1 MRKVLVIGTGGTISC
16 VKTENGLAPGLSMN
30 EMLKKLNVPAKIK
43 IHTEQLFELDS
54 TNMTPRHW
62 EQLARHI
69 HKRYDEFD
77 GFVITHGTDTLAYA
91 AAALSVLI
99 YKSRKPIV
107 LTGSMKPMNAK
118 NSDAPAN
125 LRDAVRF
132 AAKKRAFGVS
142 VVFGGLMFYGWNVR
156 KADTKSIVAF
166 NSANFGIRGS
176 FDYKGK
182 LWHFDGKHSGETRFF
197 EHLSDDVFLA
207 KLIPGQQLCV
217 PENARVV
224 ILESYGAGGVPDYLY
239 NDVRRLADRG
249 VYVMIAT
256 QCEYG
261 GTRLSEYAVGSSA
274 AKRLGLIETGMLTV
288 EYAVAR
294 AQWALAY
301 SKNFEEFKELFY
313 TKYSEVRRK

>member
-16 VKTENGLAPGLSMN
+16 VKTENGFAPGLSMSRL
-30 EMLKKLNVPAKIK
+30 LKSVSVPAKIK
-43 IHTEQLFELDS
+43 TYSEQLFELDS

-77 GFVITHGTDTLAYA
+77 GFVITHGTDTMAYA

-99 YKSRKPIV
+99 QNSRKPIV
-107 LTGSMKPMNAK
+107 LTGSMKPMTAK
-118 NSDAPAN
+118 NSDAPCN
-125 LRDAVRF
+125 LRDAVRS
-132 AAKKRAFGVS
+132 AAKKRAFGVC
-142 VVFGGLMFYGWNVR
+142 VVFGGFMFHGWDVH
-156 KADTKSIVAF
+156 KWDTKGLMAF
-166 NSANFGIRGS
+166 NSANRGIRGR
-176 FDYKGK
+176 FDSKGR
-182 LWHFDGKHSGETRFF
+182 LQLFNGKYSGETRFY

-207 KLIPGQQLCV
+207 KLIPGQRMCV
-217 PENARVV
+217 PENAKVV
-224 ILESYGAGGVPDYLY
+224 ILESYGTGGIPDYLF
-239 NDVRRLADRG
+239 NDVRRLADKG
-249 VYVMIAT
+249 VYLIVAT

-274 AKRLGLIETGMLTV
+274 AKRLGLIETGKLTV

-301 SKNFEEFKELFY
+301 SDNYEEFKKLFCIN
-313 TKYSEVRRK
+313 TSR